1 MQKILIIAIILFF
14 SSVAQ
19 AQIRT
24 STSEIDVKSLKWNRY
39 TKDNFVILSIDNS
52 QGEWLNKNI
61 ETIKKWCL
69 IRWGFTEN
77 SDKPKKECRVFCVPN
92 KNLLKKMFGLEQS
105 KVEIRRKSDQID
117 MTVMWLVLDDEP
129 LGNIPSYLTQ
139 ICLAEFEEKNNVV
152 IGWWFKRGSSLL
164 NGSVSDVR
172 QQVASLSEVVKK
184 DQPIFAS
191 DKMFTLTEDEYLKET
206 GEYKKIFDKQAIVL
220 CMMLRKEFGEAKLQ
234 GFLRLSNKND
244 FQNVLHV
251 VYGFSGFNHFDKQ
264 YIRYTRDLTGGVIG
278 GKTPD
283 SYFEITPVV
292 VK

>member
-1 MQKILIIAIILFF
+1 MQKILIIAIILF

-19 AQIRT
+19 AQIHT

-61 ETIKKWCL
+61 ETIKKWCI

-129 LGNIPSYLTQ
+129 LRNIPSYLTQ
-139 ICLAEFEEKNNVV
+139 ICLAEFEEKN
-152 IGWWFKRGSSLL
+152 KKLSLRADQE
-164 NGSVSDVR
+164 NNVR

-191 DKMFTLTEDEYLKET
+191 DKMFTLTEDEYFKET

-264 YIRYTRDLTGGVIG
+264 YIRYTRDLTADVSG